1 MLNSYEETRF
11 LYCFSLSH
19 ANEQLID
26 ISLVFS
32 GWQKCE
38 LESSWWHVLYYIYID
53 VCLFCT
59 SSLLLDFLAASCVF
73 RCLLDSYLV
82 SETISGDDRSKQAQN
97 GFTTTPCWRRNS
109 KKGQKWVCDN
119 MGDTLKWQ
127 WAMAKL
133 INHVIFGRTKQI

>member
-1 MLNSYEETRF
+1 MTCIIY
-11 LYCFSLSH
+11 
-19 ANEQLID
+19 I
-26 ISLVFS
+26 
-32 GWQKCE
+32 
-38 LESSWWHVLYYIYID
+38 YYIYIY

-97 GFTTTPCWRRNS
+97 GSQQRHVDVAILKRDRN
-109 KKGQKWVCDN
+109 GFVTIW
-119 MGDTLKWQ
+119 GITLKWQ

-133 INHVIFGRTKQI
+133 INHVFLGERSRSKHYVLR